1 MATSKDPTDRTINI
15 CETAGKQRY
24 RNNAI
29 ALKAALRH
37 SKVAGKQLGTY
48 ACEHCKGW
56 HIEG

>member
-29 ALKAALRH
+29 ALKTALRH